1 MDKKVSQINSEA
13 DRPNSQTKPE
23 VTESAIDLQEQVRCR
38 AYELYE
44 KRGKEDGHEI
54 DDWVQAESE
63 VTAGTTKAAA

>member
-1 MDKKVSQINSEA
+1 MDKTEAQINNEA

-23 VTESAIDLQEQVRCR
+23 VTESAISFQEQVRCR